1 MRKVR
6 VVLAALGL
14 GSAIGYVAHVAWI
27 AHLEARRERV
37 AVRQAALVMLD
48 RCEQDDGP
56 LVFSYRGNGH
66 AVLWRYGERV

>member
-1 MRKVR
+1 MR

-14 GSAIGYVAHVAWI
+14 GLAIGYVAHVAWI
-27 AHLEARRERV
+27 AHLEARQRR
-37 AVRQAALVMLD
+37 AVRRTALAMLD